1 MRIHFFGGQLQKTI
15 RLPIIIAK
23 SKLIKQQIINGCQ
36 MLWKVMTSII
46 NGFQRRIIK
55 NQLHYSLLET
65 FQAEQLWLILIN
77 FKIKQNIILFSS
89 VLKCLLTIF
98 CQYTYIYC
106 NCQLGRMLIVIYTH
120 YNYKTTKI
128 TNGASQSNSK
138 KNTAQYTIINHCL
151 AK

>member
-89 VLKCLLTIF
+89 VLKCLLSIF
-98 CQYTYIYC
+98 LSIYVYILQLPTWKNVNCNLHTLQLQDDQNNKWCKSIKQQEKYC
-106 NCQLGRMLIVIYTH
+106 LVH
-120 YNYKTTKI
+120 YY
-128 TNGASQSNSK
+128 
-138 KNTAQYTIINHCL
+138 
-151 AK
+151 